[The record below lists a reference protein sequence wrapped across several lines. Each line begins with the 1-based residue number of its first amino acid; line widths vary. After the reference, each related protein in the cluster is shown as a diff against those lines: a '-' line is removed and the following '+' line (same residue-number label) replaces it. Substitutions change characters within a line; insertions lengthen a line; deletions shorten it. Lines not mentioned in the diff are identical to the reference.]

1 MPGDKGKPLIPRVP
15 ACWFMDAWIWVFYQ
29 WQSVK
34 KHIDKILI
42 TLLVQAVFYTLI
54 WMIHDYTALLL
65 SAGVG
70 IIALAI
76 LIISWLSD
84 RMEYGNMP
92 SWYYPVLW
100 ISFLVPLLISMIFWL
115 LKGGQMDWME
125 PIF

>member
-1 MPGDKGKPLIPRVP
+1 MVRFFL
-15 ACWFMDAWIWVFYQ
+15 DAGIRIFYQ
-29 WQSVK
+29 QHGVK
-34 KHIDKILI
+34 KHIDKIII
-42 TLLVQAVFYTLI
+42 TLLAQAVFYTLI
-54 WMIHDYTALLL
+54 WMVHDYTALLL

-70 IIALAI
+70 IIAFAI

-100 ISFLVPLLISMIFWL
+100 ISVLVPFLISIVFWL
-115 LKGGQMDWME
+115 LKGGQMDWMD